1 MKNNHSSEKIRRTFL
16 RAMLLLAMLCTGA
29 SCDTDD
35 TENGSRQLLEITKR
49 DWVKLDKTL
58 YRMEQGNSCPIVPE
72 FSDQDIAQATFVWTS
87 SNPAVASITPLPDQS
102 AEIKALAL
110 GTTIIEISCEQ
121 NDALRAQCVVTVKPA
136 TPKTIR
142 ILAIG
147 NSFSEDA
154 VEQYLWE
161 LADAEGIDLIVGNM
175 YIGGCSLEM
184 HVENATGNK
193 TAYAYR
199 KVVKGSKTSTSA
211 TSLATA
217 LADEPW
223 DYISLQQVSGLSGI
237 YSTFEASLP
246 ALADYVRA
254 RRLRQ
259 IRQRPNEHVPGHR
272 VGL

>member
-16 RAMLLLAMLCTGA
+16 RAMLLLTMLCTGT

-49 DWVKLDKTL
+49 GWVKLDKTL

-161 LADAEGIDLIVGNM
+161 LADAE
-175 YIGGCSLEM
+175 
-184 HVENATGNK
+184 
-193 TAYAYR
+193 
-199 KVVKGSKTSTSA
+199 
-211 TSLATA
+211 
-217 LADEPW
+217 
-223 DYISLQQVSGLSGI
+223 
-237 YSTFEASLP
+237 AS
-246 ALADYVRA
+246 
-254 RRLRQ
+254 
-259 IRQRPNEHVPGHR
+259 I
-272 VGL
+272 